1 MLYQNPTPK
10 DLNTKW
16 EQFKSFIPKLYTE
29 VVDKEAKLRYR
40 NTTGKIKIRKSEFTE
55 INYLYLETLVR

>member
-1 MLYQNPTPK
+1 MLVISKSTRK

-16 EQFKSFIPKLYTE
+16 EQFKSFIPELSTE

-40 NTTGKIKIRKSEFTE
+40 NTTGKIKISQIRIYRDKLLIF
-55 INYLYLETLVR
+55 